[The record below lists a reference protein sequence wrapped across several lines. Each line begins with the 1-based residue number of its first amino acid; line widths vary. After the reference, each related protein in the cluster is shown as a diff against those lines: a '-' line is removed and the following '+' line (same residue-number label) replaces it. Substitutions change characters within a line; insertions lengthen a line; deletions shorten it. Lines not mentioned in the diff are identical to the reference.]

1 MNKSKISN
9 HFILLFLSI
18 LLFSTS
24 ISKAQSL
31 MVVPQSAIL
40 SIHGTSNLHDWDMDV
55 TKIEGELGINSSGYI
70 ISLVVKIP
78 VSSLDSGKGIMN
90 RNTKEVFEA
99 KKFPNIVFQITEANP
114 IKISE
119 KEAELS
125 LTGNLTMHGETRKI
139 SFKSMAKIN
148 KTGDYQL
155 KGSVPLKM
163 TDYKMK
169 PPVALFGV
177 LKTADAI
184 TLKFDVTYK

>member
-31 MVVPQSAIL
+31 MVVPQSAVL